1 MTKSQEPLAIND
13 LQKSKCETIVDLL
26 NKLNELRETSVNVKD
41 TEIKSD
47 KIQKDSF
54 STGFLNYR
62 FNDDDVIIT
71 DACTKS
77 SRNVFSKTYKF
88 DEYKAMLEQEVADRL
103 WADKIFEEQH
113 KIISEL
119 LLPQQDLYKKKIV
132 NRQDKPI
139 VAITILD
146 RVNRDIDLP
155 KFIISTTENST
166 IIVDVHN
173 QNKQI
178 SFETSKIL
186 STSRK
191 DLSEILE
198 SNGFIVP
205 NSRVERARTA
215 TATKTIDPARI

>member
-26 NKLNELRETSVNVKD
+26 KKLNVLRESSENLKD
-41 TEIKSD
+41 TEIKIED
-47 KIQKDSF
+47 IKKDSF

-88 DEYKAMLEQEVADRL
+88 DDYKAMLEQEVADRL

-119 LLPQQDLYKKKIV
+119 LLPQQDLYNKKIV

-146 RVNRDIDLP
+146 KANRDIDLP

-166 IIVDVHN
+166 IIVDTHN
-173 QNKQI
+173 ENKQI

-191 DLSEILE
+191 DLSKILE
-198 SNGFIVP
+198 CNGFIIP
-205 NSRVERARTA
+205 NSRVEGARTA
-215 TATKTIDPARI
+215 TRTQTFLR